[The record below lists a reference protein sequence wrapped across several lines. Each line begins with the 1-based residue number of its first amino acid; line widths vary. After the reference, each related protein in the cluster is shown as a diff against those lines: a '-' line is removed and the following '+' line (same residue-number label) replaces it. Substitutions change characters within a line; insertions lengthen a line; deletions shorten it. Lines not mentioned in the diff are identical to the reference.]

1 MHVDQDRFNTDLAP
15 QAYTFVLMAN
25 IDKHPAGS
33 FCWVELA
40 TTDQNAAK
48 DFYTALFGWAV
59 VDSPM
64 GPDDFYSMFKL
75 HGRDTGAAYTMR
87 KEQRA
92 QGVPP
97 HWMLYVSV
105 DNADQA
111 VAKAAQAGGTVLA
124 PAFDVME
131 VGRMAVLQ
139 DPTGA
144 IFSLWQPKSHQGIT
158 ITGDNTF
165 CWADLSTPNP
175 ERASKFYA
183 GLFGWQMMTDPK
195 DPSGYIHI
203 KNGEHFIGGV
213 PPATHRN
220 PNAPPHWLLYFQ
232 VGDVEAA
239 TAKAAQLG
247 GKVLMP
253 ARKMEGV
260 GTWSIV
266 ADPQGAVFALFKSAR

>member
-1 MHVDQDRFNTDLAP
+1 
-15 QAYTFVLMAN
+15 MAN

-48 DFYTALFGWAV
+48 TFYKSLFGWS
-59 VDSPM
+59 VDDTPM

-75 HGRDTGAAYTMR
+75 SGRSTGATYTMR

-97 HWMLYVSV
+97 NWMLYVAV
-105 DNADQA
+105 ENADQS
-111 VAKAAQAGGTVLA
+111 VSKAAQAGGTVLS

-144 IFSLWQPKSHQGIT
+144 VFSLWQPKSHQGAA

-165 CWADLSTPNP
+165 CWADLSTPSP

-183 GLFGWQMMTDPK
+183 DVFGWQLTRDEK
-195 DPSGYIHI
+195 DPSGYLHI
-203 KNGEHFIGGV
+203 RNGENFIGGI
-213 PPATHRN
+213 PPATRRN
-220 PNAPPHWLLYFQ
+220 PNAPPHWLVYFQ
-232 VGDVEAA
+232 VADAEAA

-247 GKVLMP
+247 GKILMP
-253 ARKMEGV
+253 ARKMENV

>member
-1 MHVDQDRFNTDLAP
+1 
-15 QAYTFVLMAN
+15 MAN

-33 FCWVELA
+33 FWWVELA

-48 DFYTALFGWAV
+48 TFYTSLFGWAV
-59 VDSPM
+59 EDSPM

-75 HGRDTGAAYTMR
+75 SGRNTGAAYTMR

-97 HWMLYVSV
+97 NWMLYIAVE
-105 DNADQA
+105 NADQS
-111 VAKAAQAGGTVLA
+111 VSKAAQAGGTVHA
-124 PAFDVME
+124 PAFDVMDI
-131 VGRMAVLQ
+131 GRMAVLQ

-144 IFSLWQPKSHQGIT
+144 VFSIWQPKKHTGIG

-165 CWADLSTPNP
+165 CWADLSTPDAD
-175 ERASKFYA
+175 RASKFY
-183 GLFGWQMMTDPK
+183 GDLFGWQLMKDEK

-203 KNGEHFIGGV
+203 KNGEHFIGGI
-213 PPATHRN
+213 PPAKHRN
-220 PNAPPHWLLYFQ
+220 PNTPPHWLVYFQ
-232 VGDVEAA
+232 VADAEAA

-247 GKVLMP
+247 GKILMP
-253 ARKMEGV
+253 SRKMENV

-266 ADPQGAVFALFKSAR
+266 ADPQGAVFSLFKSAR

>member
-1 MHVDQDRFNTDLAP
+1 
-15 QAYTFVLMAN
+15 MAN

-48 DFYTALFGWAV
+48 TFYTSLFGWAV
-59 VDSPM
+59 EDNPM

-75 HGRDTGAAYTMR
+75 SGRDTGAAYSMR

-97 HWMLYVSV
+97 HWMVYIAVE
-105 DNADQA
+105 NADKS
-111 VAKAAQAGGTVLA
+111 VAKAAQAGGTVLS
-124 PAFDVME
+124 PAFDVMDA
-131 VGRMAVLQ
+131 GRMGVIQ

-144 IFSLWQPKSHQGIT
+144 IFSLWEPKRSQGIT
-158 ITGDNTF
+158 IGGDNSF

-183 GLFGWQMMTDPK
+183 ELFGWQLMK
-195 DPSGYIHI
+195 DGKDSSGYIHI
-203 KNGEHFIGGV
+203 KNGEHFIGGI
-213 PPATHRN
+213 PPAEHRN
-220 PNAPPHWLLYFQ
+220 PNSPPHWLIYFQ
-232 VGDVEAA
+232 VADVQAA
-239 TAKAAQLG
+239 TAKAGQLG

-253 ARKMEGV
+253 ARAMENV
-260 GTWSIV
+260 GTWSIIS
-266 ADPQGAVFALFKSAR
+266 DPQGAVSALFKSAR

>member
-1 MHVDQDRFNTDLAP
+1 
-15 QAYTFVLMAN
+15 MAN

-48 DFYTALFGWAV
+48 TFYTSLFGWSV
-59 VDSPM
+59 DDSPM

-75 HGRDTGAAYTMR
+75 SGRNAGAAYTMR

-97 HWMLYVSV
+97 NWMIYVAV
-105 DNADQA
+105 ENADQS
-111 VAKAAQAGGTVLA
+111 VAKAAQAGGTVHA
-124 PAFDVME
+124 PAFDVMDI
-131 VGRMAVLQ
+131 GRMAVLQ

-144 IFSLWQPKSHQGIT
+144 VFSLWQPKSHQGIT
-158 ITGDNTF
+158 VTGDNTF

-175 ERASKFYA
+175 EQASKFYSD
-183 GLFGWQMMTDPK
+183 LFAWQLMKDEK

-203 KNGEHFIGGV
+203 KNGDAFIGGI
-213 PPATHRN
+213 PPAAHRN
-220 PNAPPHWLLYFQ
+220 PHTPPHWLVYFQ
-232 VGDVEAA
+232 VADAEAA
-239 TAKAAQLG
+239 TAKAAPLG

-253 ARKMEGV
+253 ARKMENV

>member
-1 MHVDQDRFNTDLAP
+1 
-15 QAYTFVLMAN
+15 MAN

-40 TTDQNAAK
+40 TIDQAAAK
-48 DFYTALFGWAV
+48 NFYTSLFGWAV

-64 GPDDFYSMFKL
+64 GPGDFYSMFKL
-75 HGRDTGAAYTMR
+75 SGRDTGAAYTMR

-105 DNADQA
+105 ENADQS
-111 VAKAAQAGGTVLA
+111 VSKAAQAGGTVLA

-131 VGRMAVLQ
+131 AGRMAVIQ

-144 IFSLWQPKSHQGIT
+144 IFSLWQPKSHQGVT

-165 CWADLSTPNP
+165 CWADLSTPST
-175 ERASKFYA
+175 ERAGKFYA
-183 GLFGWQMMTDPK
+183 EVFGWQLIK
-195 DPSGYIHI
+195 DEKDSSGYIHI
-203 KNGEHFIGGV
+203 KNGEHFIGGM
-213 PPATHRN
+213 PPSTHRN

-232 VGDVEAA
+232 VADVAAA
-239 TAKAAQLG
+239 TTTSAQLG

-253 ARKMEGV
+253 ARTMENV

>member
-1 MHVDQDRFNTDLAP
+1 
-15 QAYTFVLMAN
+15 MAN
-25 IDKHPAGS
+25 IDQHPVGS
-33 FCWVELA
+33 FCWFELA
-40 TTDQNAAK
+40 TTDQAAAK
-48 DFYTALFGWAV
+48 NFYTSLFGWSV
-59 VDSPM
+59 VDSPI

-75 HGRDTGAAYTMR
+75 AGRDTGAAYTMR

-97 HWMLYVSV
+97 HWMVYIQVE
-105 DNADQA
+105 NADQS
-111 VAKAAQAGGTVLA
+111 VSKAAQGGGTVLA

-131 VGRMAVLQ
+131 IGRMAVIQ

-144 IFSLWQPKSHQGIT
+144 IFSLWQSKSRSGTT
-158 ITGDNTF
+158 IGGVDNTF

-175 ERASKFYA
+175 ERAGKFYSE
-183 GLFGWQMMTDPK
+183 LFGWQLMKDEK

-203 KNGEHFIGGV
+203 KNGENFIGGI

-239 TAKAAQLG
+239 TGKVAQLG

-253 ARKMEGV
+253 ARKMENV

-266 ADPQGAVFALFKSAR
+266 ADPQGAVFSLFKSAR

>member
-1 MHVDQDRFNTDLAP
+1 
-15 QAYTFVLMAN
+15 MAN

-40 TTDQNAAK
+40 TTDQKAAK
-48 DFYTALFGWAV
+48 TFYTSLFGWAV
-59 VDSPM
+59 EDNPM

-75 HGRDTGAAYTMR
+75 SGRDTGAAYSMR

-97 HWMLYVSV
+97 HWMVYISV
-105 DNADQA
+105 ENADKS
-111 VAKAAQAGGTVLA
+111 VAKAAQAGGTVLS
-124 PAFDVME
+124 PAFDVMDK
-131 VGRMAVLQ
+131 GRMGVIQ

-144 IFSLWQPKSHQGIT
+144 IFSLWEPKQSQGIT
-158 ITGDNTF
+158 INGDNSF
-165 CWADLSTPNP
+165 CWADLSTPNS
-175 ERASKFYA
+175 ERAGKFYTE
-183 GLFGWQMMTDPK
+183 LFGWQLMKDEK

-203 KNGEHFIGGV
+203 KNGEHFIGGI
-213 PPATHRN
+213 PPAEHRN
-220 PNAPPHWLLYFQ
+220 PNSPPHWLIYFQ
-232 VGDVEAA
+232 VADVQAA

-253 ARKMEGV
+253 ARQMENV

-266 ADPQGAVFALFKSAR
+266 SDPQGAVFALFKSAR